1 MAKDPRFDP
10 KILNSKKEDKLSSA
24 EIANSSILTTHIA
37 DNSITTAKIEDNS
50 ITTAKIANSNI
61 TTAKIA
67 DNSVTTAKIADS
79 QITTVKI
86 ADAQITDAKMT
97 TGVQQRLA
105 NTFTKKQIVHRR
117 ILFGAQGSLSGTY
130 NVGAFT
136 HSSGYYGGYS
146 TGISRF
152 MYGPYGYGTPG
163 IQTGAER
170 RTRIYAIW
178 SDNIQNQV
186 GYFEMRITIILSGG
200 GTYAYTLGSTWGDT
214 TTPRDGYSNE
224 LVGLPPGN
232 HGTIYFHVEGYS
244 VGYPPSSGQ
253 FHYVELQHLDVFP

>member
-1 MAKDPRFDP
+1 MTRKDPRFDP
-10 KILNSKKEDKLSSA
+10 TYQKNIEQSRDENKIVGK
-24 EIANSSILTTHIA
+24 EIAFNTVLTNHIVAGAITNEKLAA
-37 DNSITTAKIEDNS
+37 DSVNTTNIVNNA
-50 ITTAKIANSNI
+50 I

-67 DNSVTTAKIADS
+67 DG
-79 QITTVKI
+79 
-86 ADAQITDAKMT
+86 QITDAKMT

-130 NVGAFT
+130 NVSPFT
-136 HSSGYYGGYS
+136 HSSGYYGGYL

-163 IQTGAER
+163 IQSGAER

-178 SDNIQNQV
+178 SDNIQNQI
-186 GYFEMRITIILSGG
+186 GYFEMRITIILSDGG
-200 GTYAYTLGSTWGDT
+200 GSYAYTLGSTWGDT

-232 HGTIYFHVEGYS
+232 HGTVYFHVEGYS
-244 VGYPPSSGQ
+244 NGYPPSSGQ